1 MHEDLIDHQDSLPK
15 YGPPAHRGTTNV
27 RLVEKGFG
35 GGFELVHGTVEP
47 GGEAERHSHETE
59 HQVIYVLD
67 GAMTVELGEDA
78 PVACGRGAI
87 VRIPPGLD
95 HRVVST
101 GERPLAVII
110 VYCPP
115 LPARADVTL
124 AE

>member
-1 MHEDLIDHQDSLPK
+1 MHEHLIDHHDSLPK

-27 RLVEKGFG
+27 RLVDKDFG

-47 GGEAERHSHETE
+47 GGEAERHNHETE

-78 PVACGRGAI
+78 PVAI

-115 LPARADVTL
+115 LPARADVPL

>member
-1 MHEDLIDHQDSLPK
+1 MHENLINHQDDLPNNV
-15 YGPPAHRGTTNV
+15 PPGHQGTVNV
-27 RLVEKGFG
+27 RLVEKDFG

-47 GGEAERHSHETE
+47 GGEAERHNHPIA

-67 GAMTVELGEDA
+67 GAMTVELGDDA
-78 PVACGRGAI
+78 PVACAPGAI

-101 GERPLAVII
+101 AARPLRVII

-115 LPARADVTL
+115 LPARADVPL
-124 AE
+124 AK

>member
-1 MHEDLIDHQDSLPK
+1 MYQHLIDHQDSLAK

-27 RLVEKGFG
+27 RLVDKDFG

-47 GGEAERHSHETE
+47 GGEAERHNHPIE
-59 HQVIYVLD
+59 HQAIYVLD
-67 GAMTVELGEDA
+67 GAMAVELGEDA
-78 PVACGRGAI
+78 PVACGPGAI

-95 HRVVST
+95 HRVVAT
-101 GERPLAVII
+101 GERPLRVVI

-115 LPARADVTL
+115 LPARADVPR

>member
-1 MHEDLIDHQDSLPK
+1 MHENLIDHQDDLPN
-15 YGPPAHRGTTNV
+15 YVPPGHQGTVNV
-27 RLVEKGFG
+27 RLVEQDFG

-47 GGEAERHSHETE
+47 GGEAARHNHPIE
-59 HQVIYVLD
+59 HQAIYVLD
-67 GAMTVELGEDA
+67 GAMTVELGDDG
-78 PVACGRGAI
+78 PVACGPGAI

-101 GERPLAVII
+101 GSRPLRVII

-115 LPARADVTL
+115 LPARADVPL